1 MPCQLNEEFIPDE
14 KEQAIFCNAKCIKV
28 VEVTI
33 KREIKGEPIKLF
45 KVVQKD
51 CGKDIT
57 IAATHHTVKQYFDE
71 TGELLAERDVTYDN
85 LDNVINNE
93 AR

>member
-1 MPCQLNEEFIPDE
+1 MDD
-14 KEQAIFCNAKCIKV
+14 IFCNAKCIKV

-45 KVVQKD
+45 EVHND
-51 CGKDIT
+51 CGEDIT
-57 IAATHHTVKQYFDE
+57 IAATHHTIKQYFDE

-85 LDNVINNE
+85 LDNVINDI
-93 AR
+93 

>member
-1 MPCQLNEEFIPDE
+1 MND
-14 KEQAIFCNAKCIKV
+14 IFCNAKCIKV

-33 KREIKGEPIKLF
+33 EREINGEPIKLF
-45 KVVQKD
+45 KVQKD
-51 CGKDIT
+51 CGEDIT
-57 IAATHHTVKQYFDE
+57 IAATHRTIKQYFDE
-71 TGELLAERDVTYDN
+71 TGDFLAERDVTYDN